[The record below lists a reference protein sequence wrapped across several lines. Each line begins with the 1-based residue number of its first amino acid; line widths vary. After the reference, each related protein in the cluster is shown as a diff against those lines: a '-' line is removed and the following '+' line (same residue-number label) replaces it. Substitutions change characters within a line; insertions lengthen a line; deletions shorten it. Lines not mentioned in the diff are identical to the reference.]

1 MFETSLQNLGL
12 TEKEAKVYLAA
23 LELGPET
30 AQNIA
35 KKSVINRA
43 TTYVQIDSLKK
54 KGLMSEFE
62 KGKKTFY
69 VAESPNR
76 ISSLLA
82 VFEKDLE
89 LKKAEVSSILPGLLD
104 MFAGMGERPKVR
116 FFEGFEGIKGV
127 LEDILRTKPETI
139 DIISDQDGVE
149 KLFVKDP
156 VLFNDYTDK
165 RIKAGIKTRLL
176 YTSKQGAVKQHDPG
190 KLRQAKHIDRMR
202 LPIKADINIYKNKVI
217 LMSYRENPIGV
228 VVENQDVADTFKTI
242 FETLWQF

>member
-12 TEKEAKVYLAA
+12 TEKEAKVYLAS

-35 KKSVINRA
+35 KKSIINRA

-116 FFEGFEGIKGV
+116 FFEGMEGVRGV
-127 LEDILRTKPETI
+127 LD
-139 DIISDQDGVE
+139 DIIRIRPDTINILSDLDGVE
-149 KLFVKDP
+149 KLYLKDQKM
-156 VLFNDYTDK
+156 FDEYTEK
-165 RIKAGIKTRLL
+165 RIKAGIKSKFL
-176 YTSKQGAVKQHDPG
+176 YTCKNGPVLQHEPG
-190 KLRQAKHIDRMR
+190 KLRQAKYFQHLKM
-202 LPIKADINIYKNKVI
+202 PIKADINIYKNKVV
-217 LMSYRENPIGV
+217 LMSYRDNPIGV
-228 VVENQDVADTFKTI
+228 AIENQDIADTFKAMLEA
-242 FETLWQF
+242 FWQG